1 MIDDLLG
8 FFVLSLFND
17 FHQEIVNLLA
27 FKFFI
32 FLSCNDDLFKI
43 NNFWSF
49 DDIEVDPDI
58 ETINNFL
65 NAIVK
70 VFKKVWL
77 IEFFV
82 ALKYLLPL
90 HSVNGMNGHSLNKLF
105 VNFVL

>member
-1 MIDDLLG
+1 VEMIDDLLG

-27 FKFFI
+27 FKFFV
-32 FLSCNDDLFKI
+32 FLSCNDDLFEI

-49 DDIEVDPDI
+49 NDIEVDPDI

-70 VFKKVWL
+70 VFKKV
-77 IEFFV
+77 
-82 ALKYLLPL
+82 
-90 HSVNGMNGHSLNKLF
+90 
-105 VNFVL
+105 